1 MFLALRVIE
10 LEGRKSGTSTTLSER
25 SKGGNMSIMGGGGGG
40 MKSREKR
47 SKTKKLHLKKFC

>member
-25 SKGGNMSIMGGGGGG
+25 SKGGNMSIMGGGGWGNEV
-40 MKSREKR
+40 KREK
-47 SKTKKLHLKKFC
+47 KQN

>member
-25 SKGGNMSIMGGGGGG
+25 SKGGNMSIMGGGGGNEV
-40 MKSREKR
+40 KREK
-47 SKTKKLHLKKFC
+47 KQN